1 MEKLISFKEKLVTF
15 FKEDVA
21 AFCKDNLVIV
31 TNVAFGI
38 VVLVMILAATLGL
51 RYAIVPVCFLVII
64 EALLAGLLHRAEL
77 WIHGVLILAEIIAG
91 IIVGKT
97 GLVILCLVVYVAATL
112 VLQLKIYDKVYEHN
126 KKQRNAVSEGDADTD
141 TSEDNNEEGVQY
153 EEAE

>member
-1 MEKLISFKEKLVTF
+1 MEKLVSLKEKLT
-15 FKEDVA
+15 
-21 AFCKDNLVIV
+21 AFCKENLIMV

-126 KKQRNAVSEGDADTD
+126 KKQGNGVPEGD
-141 TSEDNNEEGVQY
+141 TSEENKEEGVQY